1 MGKMETKP
9 RKRKSK
15 KDNHFKL
22 STDWLL
28 TEPVDYEHKYYML
41 MDFLNFCDDKIEKFE
56 LYPLFSEMSL
66 HLANLQTISSEFKY
80 IIVNKKFEV
89 IDDEIL
95 INELKFTPIPKLGDD
110 ELEELNKVLKYAGP
124 KFFEYFNVIKALWT
138 LTYDSV
144 SIKHTNEK
152 KNQSLETGYFFTLNG
167 NNKKIWKYVAGDV
180 NTVKHDSK
188 FEVKLIFD
196 GESKKVIKTIL
207 NELTQDISLPIFE
220 LMSSNDLPFENTLL
234 PIFKRKVLSYIVQ
247 KKTIVNLKK
256 N

>member
-1 MGKMETKP
+1 M
-9 RKRKSK
+9 
-15 KDNHFKL
+15 
-22 STDWLL
+22 
-28 TEPVDYEHKYYML
+28 
-41 MDFLNFCDDKIEKFE
+41 
-56 LYPLFSEMSL
+56 
-66 HLANLQTISSEFKY
+66 
-80 IIVNKKFEV
+80 VNKKFEV

-110 ELEELNKVLKYAGP
+110 ELEELNKILKYAGP

-167 NNKKIWKYVAGDV
+167 NNKKIWKYTTGGIDM
-180 NTVKHDSK
+180 VKHDSK
-188 FEVKLIFD
+188 FAVKLLFD
-196 GESKKVIKTIL
+196 GESRKVIKTIMK
-207 NELTQDISLPIFE
+207 ELGEDNDLPIFE

-234 PIFKRKVLSYIVQ
+234 PIYKRKILSYIIQ

-256 N
+256 D

>member
-1 MGKMETKP
+1 
-9 RKRKSK
+9 
-15 KDNHFKL
+15 
-22 STDWLL
+22 
-28 TEPVDYEHKYYML
+28 
-41 MDFLNFCDDKIEKFE
+41 
-56 LYPLFSEMSL
+56 MSL

-95 INELKFTPIPKLGDD
+95 INELKFTPIPKLNDD
-110 ELEELNKVLKYAGP
+110 ELEELNKILKYAGP

-167 NNKKIWKYVAGDV
+167 NNKKIWKYSTGGIDM
-180 NTVKHDSK
+180 VKHDSK
-188 FEVKLIFD
+188 FAVKLLFD
-196 GESKKVIKTIL
+196 GESRKVIKTIMK
-207 NELTQDISLPIFE
+207 ELGEDENLPIFE

-234 PIFKRKVLSYIVQ
+234 PIYKRKILSYIIQ

-256 N
+256 D

>member
-1 MGKMETKP
+1 M
-9 RKRKSK
+9 
-15 KDNHFKL
+15 
-22 STDWLL
+22 
-28 TEPVDYEHKYYML
+28 
-41 MDFLNFCDDKIEKFE
+41 
-56 LYPLFSEMSL
+56 
-66 HLANLQTISSEFKY
+66 SSEFKY

-95 INELKFTPIPKLGDD
+95 INELKFTPIPTLNDD
-110 ELEELNKVLKYAGP
+110 ELEELNKILKYAGP

-144 SIKHTNEK
+144 SIKHTNENK
-152 KNQSLETGYFFTLNG
+152 KQNLERGYFFTLNG
-167 NNKKIWKYVAGDV
+167 NNKKIWKYTTGGID
-180 NTVKHDSK
+180 TVKHDSK
-188 FEVKLIFD
+188 FSVQLIFD
-196 GESKKVIKTIL
+196 GESKKVIRTIL

>member
-1 MGKMETKP
+1 METKP
-9 RKRKSK
+9 KRRKLK

-22 STDWLL
+22 PTDWLL

-66 HLANLQTISSEFKY
+66 HLANLQMMSSELKY
-80 IIVNKKFEV
+80 IVLDKTFQV

-95 INELKFTPIPKLGDD
+95 INELKFTPIPDLND
-110 ELEELNKVLKYAGP
+110 EELVELNKILKYAGP
-124 KFFEYFNVIKALWT
+124 KFMEYFNVTKALWT

-144 SIKHTNEK
+144 SIKHTNESE
-152 KNQSLETGYFFTLNG
+152 NHNLETGYFFTLHG
-167 NNKKIWKYVAGDV
+167 KNKKIWKYITGGVDV
-180 NTVKHDSK
+180 VKHDSK
-188 FEVKLIFD
+188 FSVQLIFD
-196 GESKKVIKTIL
+196 GEDRKVIKTML
-207 NELTQDISLPIFE
+207 KDLGEDISSPIFE
-220 LMSSNDLPFENTLL
+220 LKSSNDLPFENTLL
-234 PIFKRKVLSYIVQ
+234 PIYKRKVLSYIIQ